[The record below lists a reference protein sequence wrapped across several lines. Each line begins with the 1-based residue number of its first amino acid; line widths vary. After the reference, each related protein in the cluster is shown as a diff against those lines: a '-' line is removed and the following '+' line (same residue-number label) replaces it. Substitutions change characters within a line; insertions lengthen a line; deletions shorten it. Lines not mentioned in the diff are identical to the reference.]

1 MMYPKKTNPSSTRP
15 AAAEQEMAASP
26 TPSPPPSMPSSA
38 STMEDMK
45 RRIAELESELVTTK
59 LEAAVAQSNE
69 EVLRLEARRLQ
80 STIEVLTL
88 SPVGGD
94 ENSINAPPKR
104 SRQPNLLT
112 PGMFRV
118 PLADPFSRRGSL
130 SSTSSRAKARTQLNP
145 NSCASGLN
153 FLADLAGV
161 GPADNASLASSIVST
176 ISRKKRRTLLNPAS
190 CASAL
195 DLMGLIGSASQGR
208 TLTLERQGSDRSRT
222 TASDSGNGNRN
233 AEWDCIPSHEY

>member
-1 MMYPKKTNPSSTRP
+1 
-15 AAAEQEMAASP
+15 
-26 TPSPPPSMPSSA
+26 MPSSA
-38 STMEDMK
+38 STMEEMK

-69 EVLRLEARRLQ
+69 EVLLFEARRLQ

-94 ENSINAPPKR
+94 ENSISAPPKR

-112 PGMFRV
+112 PGTFRV
-118 PLADPFSRRGSL
+118 PLVDPFSRRGSL
-130 SSTSSRAKARTQLNP
+130 SSTSSRAKVRTQLNP

-176 ISRKKRRTLLNPAS
+176 ISRKKRRTL
-190 CASAL
+190 

-222 TASDSGNGNRN
+222 TASGSGNGNRN